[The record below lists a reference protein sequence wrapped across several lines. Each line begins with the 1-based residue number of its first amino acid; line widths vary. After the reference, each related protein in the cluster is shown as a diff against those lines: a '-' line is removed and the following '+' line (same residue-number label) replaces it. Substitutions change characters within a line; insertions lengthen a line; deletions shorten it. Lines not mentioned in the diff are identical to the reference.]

1 MHILLHLKLM
11 NSTEE
16 FADAVNYPTV
26 RLMSVGHMASNHTL
40 DDLARLDTHWSKP
53 SKGKSKQIKIK
64 LLLSRTEIDL
74 STQALWCLSF
84 YYTKYLFHSVNIEE
98 SLSRPKD
105 GSQNLKNYCIYCF
118 YCLPFYFIYLSDF
131 VSIEEVHVPIRY

>member
-1 MHILLHLKLM
+1 MHILLHLKLI

-16 FADAVNYPTV
+16 YADAVHYPTV
-26 RLMSVGHMASNHTL
+26 RLMRVGHMTSNHTL

-84 YYTKYLFHSVNIEE
+84 YYTKYLSHSVNIEE

-105 GSQNLKNYCIYCF
+105 GSKNLKNYCIYCCV
-118 YCLPFYFIYLSDF
+118 CLSTLYTYL
-131 VSIEEVHVPIRY
+131 IL